1 MTASLVQQPL
11 SFFDRPQ
18 TSRLV
23 ETYRKNST
31 DSYEVVKLAPK
42 EYSCTNAITREPC
55 TGKQRN
61 GRCSHIAE
69 FEIAELRESLSSI
82 MRSNEY
88 FMSRFERE
96 LSQKFHS
103 FEAFYDW
110 CWQGKGEAETVYLSN
125 LFIALLYTAE
135 GDERT
140 TDLIHFAVGEKFDKN
155 PKGVGPVQKR
165 LVAGGFI
172 DYVRNSNGEKRE
184 VKSLRESINHGSMKK
199 VYQLTEKGKS
209 IIEVVT

>member
-1 MTASLVQQPL
+1 VTSLIQQSL
-11 SFFDRPQ
+11 SAFDRPQ

-31 DSYEVVKLAPK
+31 DSYEVIKTGPK
-42 EYSCTNAITREPC
+42 QYSCTNAITREPC
-55 TGKQRN
+55 TGKKRN

-82 MRSNEY
+82 MHSNEY

-125 LFIALLYTAE
+125 LFIALLFTAE
-135 GDERT
+135 GNQGT
-140 TDLIHFAVGEKFDKN
+140 TDPIHFAVNEQFSGSPRKI
-155 PKGVGPVQKR
+155 GCCTSR
-165 LVAGGFI
+165 LVNAGFI
-172 DYVRNSNGEKRE
+172 TPVLKDNGEALR
-184 VKSLRESINHGSMKK
+184 VKSMRDNINHGSMKV

-209 IIEVVT
+209 IIEAVT